1 MTLEDFFTLT
11 EMKDGFTAPARVEE
25 LVTVM
30 QKEKNSVV
38 KSIGDSTRQ
47 WAAVA
52 STIAATENKE
62 CLDLF
67 IQLDGLLFID
77 RWLKDAQTFP
87 DEASDCFVE
96 EAISALLQAVEK
108 LQVDGDKLTSSGL
121 CITVKSL
128 LSYKS
133 IKVQDRARALFDS
146 WKAKDVDFTSMDVD
160 FTSTDA
166 EKAPDNNDL
175 KLDCQDP
182 ESQCTAKDVSPTRS
196 SNDQKLEGSGMVE
209 NKLSNDLDRSQK
221 TSNNADS
228 NDGCADMVVSPA
240 KLESIAEDPVKE
252 EVCPSDRVL
261 DFECV
266 TSPKQATKG
275 VISECLKPESLVEDA
290 KHDNQV
296 DMLPDTD
303 RLGNIVVTSAS
314 VVSDSKDV
322 TRTDAKA
329 VEEIAENIKD
339 ESLMKTTSA
348 CDTNNPVKVSS
359 DGMDDSEQ
367 IGLEKGEGS
376 ALEKSKDQGATISA
390 IEDDEHNELNR
401 YHKSERRF
409 LGSSC
414 EFTRSTK
421 NSKTT
426 DIIRQTQDMD
436 LEDGTVD
443 ALEVAR
449 LVAKEVEQEVV
460 GYYEQ
465 SGSSASSSSSSSS
478 SDTLSRGGVG
488 QHDSPKSINREQGL
502 EVDGPVNQLSATE
515 NAPDASAKAPSKT
528 AADLATVTKN
538 HTQDLESSLITDAA
552 REPESNAEKSF
563 WEFDLNQ
570 EFSSEDANHQV
581 DTSSNPISVISAP
594 RAVVGLGMPA
604 GPLQFEGSLGWKGS
618 AATSAFRPASP
629 RRASDSDKALS
640 GGATSS
646 GSRQK
651 QDFLDFDL
659 NVTEG
664 GGDDKIV
671 IPVLSKQKQMLSS
684 LRSDESSVELSPKKS
699 QGLKLDLNQTE
710 DDGVLP
716 TSEWKMG
723 LQLIRPQNSH
733 RSPSPASS
741 SSCLQ
746 SSMRNF
752 DLNDNPSNCTDLSDQ
767 PTFLRESSQKA
778 NLCMGPP
785 DDTVISIMGT
795 KVKKNTFPPQTPLPF
810 LNGKAS
816 EPVMDANLFR
826 GGPLMGLGPAVPY
839 PQSVFGYNGLA
850 MGPTVS
856 LTSAQIYRPGGPIP
870 CVFDSRGTPFL
881 PQMLGSASTVPP
893 SYCQSSLVMNMMG
906 ATPGPNLTGPL
917 RPNLDLNSGF
927 ANAGEAGNPE
937 PAFFRPLFIPHGQGR
952 PSEEQLR
959 DGFRAMGSGSS
970 GGKRKEPDSGWEF
983 YPTNY
988 KHQ

>member
-1 MTLEDFFTLT
+1 
-11 EMKDGFTAPARVEE
+11 
-25 LVTVM
+25 M
-30 QKEKNSVV
+30 QRK
-38 KSIGDSTRQ
+38 
-47 WAAVA
+47 A
-52 STIAATENKE
+52 S
-62 CLDLF
+62 
-67 IQLDGLLFID
+67 
-77 RWLKDAQTFP
+77 
-87 DEASDCFVE
+87 
-96 EAISALLQAVEK
+96 
-108 LQVDGDKLTSSGL
+108 
-121 CITVKSL
+121 
-128 LSYKS
+128 
-133 IKVQDRARALFDS
+133 
-146 WKAKDVDFTSMDVD
+146 
-160 FTSTDA
+160 
-166 EKAPDNNDL
+166 
-175 KLDCQDP
+175 
-182 ESQCTAKDVSPTRS
+182 
-196 SNDQKLEGSGMVE
+196 
-209 NKLSNDLDRSQK
+209 
-221 TSNNADS
+221 
-228 NDGCADMVVSPA
+228 
-240 KLESIAEDPVKE
+240 
-252 EVCPSDRVL
+252 
-261 DFECV
+261 
-266 TSPKQATKG
+266 
-275 VISECLKPESLVEDA
+275 
-290 KHDNQV
+290 
-296 DMLPDTD
+296 
-303 RLGNIVVTSAS
+303 GNLI
-314 VVSDSKDV
+314 
-322 TRTDAKA
+322 
-329 VEEIAENIKD
+329 
-339 ESLMKTTSA
+339 L
-348 CDTNNPVKVSS
+348 
-359 DGMDDSEQ
+359 
-367 IGLEKGEGS
+367 
-376 ALEKSKDQGATISA
+376 
-390 IEDDEHNELNR
+390 
-401 YHKSERRF
+401 
-409 LGSSC
+409 
-414 EFTRSTK
+414 TK
-421 NSKTT
+421 NSLLRMP
-426 DIIRQTQDMD
+426 IIRWILAQTQ
-436 LEDGTVD
+436 
-443 ALEVAR
+443 
-449 LVAKEVEQEVV
+449 
-460 GYYEQ
+460 Y
-465 SGSSASSSSSSSS
+465 
-478 SDTLSRGGVG
+478 
-488 QHDSPKSINREQGL
+488 
-502 EVDGPVNQLSATE
+502 QLFL
-515 NAPDASAKAPSKT
+515 P
-528 AADLATVTKN
+528 
-538 HTQDLESSLITDAA
+538 
-552 REPESNAEKSF
+552 
-563 WEFDLNQ
+563 
-570 EFSSEDANHQV
+570 
-581 DTSSNPISVISAP
+581 P

-850 MGPTVS
+850 MGPHCS

-870 CVFDSRGTPFL
+870 C
-881 PQMLGSASTVPP
+881 
-893 SYCQSSLVMNMMG
+893 
-906 ATPGPNLTGPL
+906 
-917 RPNLDLNSGF
+917 
-927 ANAGEAGNPE
+927 
-937 PAFFRPLFIPHGQGR
+937 GR